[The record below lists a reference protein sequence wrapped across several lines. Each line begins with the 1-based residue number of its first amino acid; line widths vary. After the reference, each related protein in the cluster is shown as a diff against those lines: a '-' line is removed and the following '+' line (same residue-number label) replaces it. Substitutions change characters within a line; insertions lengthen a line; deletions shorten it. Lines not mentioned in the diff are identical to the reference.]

1 MPETR
6 AMKILI
12 KGAFRQMYK

>member
-1 MPETR
+1 
-6 AMKILI
+6 MKILI